1 MKSGIRNTGEILDK
15 MASGEL
21 HRAPHL
27 TDTQH
32 DSILGMINNDNSQH
46 GMMANMAGMAG
57 NTQIAKIKDLK
68 WIVDSGAT
76 NHMSFSLSN
85 LTDVKLVKSDYNRA
99 VHLPN
104 GGVTLLH
111 ILEVVKL

>member
-1 MKSGIRNTGEILDK
+1 
-15 MASGEL
+15 
-21 HRAPHL
+21 
-27 TDTQH
+27 
-32 DSILGMINNDNSQH
+32 
-46 GMMANMAGMAG
+46 MMANMAGMAG